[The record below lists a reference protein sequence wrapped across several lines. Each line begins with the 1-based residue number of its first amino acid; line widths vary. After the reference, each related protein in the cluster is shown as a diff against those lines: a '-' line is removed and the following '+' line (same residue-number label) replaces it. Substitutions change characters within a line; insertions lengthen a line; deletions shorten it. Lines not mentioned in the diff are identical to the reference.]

1 MKIKELRESRGILQ
15 IELAKQ
21 LGIARN
27 TLSQYETGKRS
38 PDLDTLQKIADYF
51 NVSIERVLGS
61 PEKNEPDIV
70 AFHKNKSGDFTEEER
85 EEIDNFIQYI
95 ISKRKK
101 E

>member
-15 IELAKQ
+15 TELASY

-38 PDLDTLQKIADYF
+38 PDLDTLQKIADF
-51 NVSIERVLGS
+51 FDVSIDFILGRS
-61 PEKNEPDIV
+61 EKIDLEVV
-70 AFHKNKSGDFTEEER
+70 AFHKNTPGDFTKEEK

-95 ISKRKK
+95 LSKRDK